1 MPDAH
6 KYGAR
11 DVDYNP
17 NKPFYVVTSGED
29 RLVKFWDI
37 RKPDRPMKVLLGHS
51 HWAWTVA
58 FNRFHDQL
66 ILSGGTD
73 SLVNLWRV
81 SSISS
86 APLLELEGHNRCE
99 RGVAAHSSP
108 PPPTNEHSLLF
119 AGALSPKHPKAKPH
133 KGPNPCMYG
142 TAIER
147 FNEWYLMVALSPLFC
162 FSLTVAGCGPSWA
175 QTARCFSKPDADVRV
190 RAFDEHEESVYSVAW
205 SACDAWVFVS
215 LSYDGRV
222 VLNHVPSTEKY
233 KILL

>member
-1 MPDAH
+1 MAEGGAISEISSASVSESQQLAAAAWDPHHANEVATVHGTAVQGWDLRTMTSTHCLPDAH

-86 APLLELEGHNRCE
+86 APLLELEGHN
-99 RGVAAHSSP
+99 
-108 PPPTNEHSLLF
+108 
-119 AGALSPKHPKAKPH
+119 
-133 KGPNPCMYG
+133 
-142 TAIER
+142 
-147 FNEWYLMVALSPLFC
+147 
-162 FSLTVAGCGPSWA
+162 
-175 QTARCFSKPDADVRV
+175 SKPDADVRV

>member
-99 RGVAAHSSP
+99 RRCRPQLPTP
-108 PPPTNEHSLLF
+108 PPRTNTPSSLP
-119 AGALSPKHPKAKPH
+119 G
-133 KGPNPCMYG
+133 
-142 TAIER
+142 R
-147 FNEWYLMVALSPLFC
+147 
-162 FSLTVAGCGPSWA
+162 
-175 QTARCFSKPDADVRV
+175 
-190 RAFDEHEESVYSVAW
+190 
-205 SACDAWVFVS
+205 S
-215 LSYDGRV
+215 LSNTRK
-222 VLNHVPSTEKY
+222 PSHTKDP
-233 KILL
+233 IPACTGQRSNDLMNGI